1 MVPTTEVL
9 TTGRSRFSAS
19 QALSSSRDIKMKLRR
34 EGGQRE
40 WRSGD
45 HKTPEVIL
53 HLSPS
58 EKKKKSFL
66 EKAVNFFYTNLVKM
80 TLAHSQIRTIKMKT
94 SNAQI
99 QTSPCGWEMH
109 SQDSGPFQE
118 PLLGQAS
125 WKRPLSAR
133 SSLFQPQGENTRMNL
148 AVLKRKRCSSEKLL
162 WSLPSQR
169 RPPQTPPPP

>member
-1 MVPTTEVL
+1 
-9 TTGRSRFSAS
+9 
-19 QALSSSRDIKMKLRR
+19 MKLHR

-53 HLSPS
+53 HLSPL

-118 PLLGQAS
+118 PLLGQVS
-125 WKRPLSAR
+125 WKCSLSAR
-133 SSLFQPQGENTRMNL
+133 SSLCRPQGENTQMNP

-162 WSLPSQR
+162 WSLPSQWCT
-169 RPPQTPPPP
+169 PTPHCSGPNQTQFGFAPRAALWPI